1 MRRLVIAVAA
11 LVACLLVPPAASDAA
26 IVPQKGIRGIEL
38 GMTVAQ
44 VRAAAGSP
52 SSFRTV
58 RDEIIGRVRIWRYG
72 LTTVRFDGTA
82 PDAKVLGVD
91 TRSRRERTAAG
102 VGIGSTRATVRRK
115 ISGVRCL
122 VEFSYDHCFVGR
134 WRAGQVVTDF
144 AIDARGRVSRVAVA
158 RVVD

>member
-1 MRRLVIAVAA
+1 MRRLVIASAA
-11 LVACLLVPPAASDAA
+11 LAASLLVPPAASAE
-26 IVPQKGIRGIEL
+26 IVPQKGMRGIEL

-58 RDEIIGRVRIWRYG
+58 RNEIMGRVRVWRYG

-82 PDAKVLGVD
+82 ADAKVLGLD
-91 TRSRRERTAAG
+91 TRSRRERTAGG
-102 VGIGSTRATVRRK
+102 VGVGSTRATVRRK
-115 ISGVRCL
+115 VSGVRCL
-122 VEFSYDHCFVGR
+122 VEFQYDHCFVGR